1 MKIIYTI
8 LYFYGI
14 IVFLVKN
21 NFEHKL
27 SKI

>member
-8 LYFYGI
+8 LCFYGI
-14 IVFLVKN
+14 VVFLEKN